1 MLRRLAAVALGV
13 AVTTAAGGP
22 LDGRVPLSQSLS
34 FAGAPTLGDPNA
46 PVVLVEFSDFHCP
59 FCRTY
64 ARTTFPEI
72 KKAFVDTGRV
82 LYAFRHYPLDTHPR
96 APDAA
101 VAAFCAARQGRFWEL
116 HERLFAAP
124 SPVAPDALEGHARA
138 AGVDLRAWRTCV
150 RAGVAR
156 EDVRQEVEEAR
167 RIGFA
172 GTPGFVAGYR
182 DGADRL
188 RPRYRLA
195 GAQPIASFTTMLEEL
210 LKGR

>member
-1 MLRRLAAVALGV
+1 MTALAGVALAG
-13 AVTTAAGGP
+13 AAAAG
-22 LDGRVPLSQSLS
+22 RVEPAHVQSLS
-34 FAGAPTLGDPNA
+34 FAGAPTLGSPNA
-46 PVVLVEFSDFHCP
+46 LVVLVEFSDFHCP

-72 KKAFVDTGRV
+72 RKAFIDTGRV
-82 LYAFRHYPLDTHPR
+82 LYAFRHYPLDIHPR

-101 VAAFCAARQGRFWEL
+101 VAALCAARQGRFWEL

-124 SPVAPDALEGHARA
+124 RPVAPDALEDHARA
-138 AGVDLRAWRTCV
+138 VGVNLQSWRTCV

-156 EDVRQEVEEAR
+156 EDVRQDLEEAR

-172 GTPGFVAGYR
+172 GTPGFVAGLR

-188 RPRYRLA
+188 RPRYRFA
-195 GAQPIASFTTMLEEL
+195 GAQPFESFKKMIEEL
-210 LKGR
+210 LKGL

>member
-1 MLRRLAAVALGV
+1 
-13 AVTTAAGGP
+13 
-22 LDGRVPLSQSLS
+22 
-34 FAGAPTLGDPNA
+34 
-46 PVVLVEFSDFHCP
+46 
-59 FCRTY
+59 
-64 ARTTFPEI
+64 
-72 KKAFVDTGRV
+72 
-82 LYAFRHYPLDTHPR
+82 
-96 APDAA
+96 

-116 HERLFAAP
+116 HERLFTAP
-124 SPVAPDALEGHARA
+124 RPVAPDALEGHARA

-172 GTPGFVAGYR
+172 GTPGFVAGHR